1 MDFQLKDYFNRF
13 GFATTQS
20 AIVLE
25 CYGTEFQRLVAR
37 YDKNAIKS
45 YVDKNQCVILIPD
58 DILES
63 VSTVNKMVK
72 HKSCQNHFRNKFY
85 TKKHKLILYLYDNG
99 MVDEVLESE
108 NNYHFIIGN
117 YSFHQP
123 KDYFKNRKIVATGTE
138 EYKPTESEI
147 PFDWNEYKKA
157 INGIT
162 VFTHTKQTSLDDYT
176 ENYKKYSYG
185 KQQY

>member
-1 MDFQLKDYFNRF
+1 
-13 GFATTQS
+13 
-20 AIVLE
+20 
-25 CYGTEFQRLVAR
+25 
-37 YDKNAIKS
+37 
-45 YVDKNQCVILIPD
+45 
-58 DILES
+58 
-63 VSTVNKMVK
+63 
-72 HKSCQNHFRNKFY
+72 
-85 TKKHKLILYLYDNG
+85 

-123 KDYFKNRKIVATGTE
+123 KKYFNNREIVATGTE
-138 EYKPTESEI
+138 EYKPIKSDI

-162 VFTHTKQTSLDDYT
+162 VFIHTKQTSLDDYA

-185 KQQY
+185 K